1 MIIWIEL
8 WRTLNANIL
17 QYLSSIYETTIVPM
31 TITNL
36 NYFNEIT
43 KGIEKSGIEIK
54 HFILS
59 ATKEN
64 IINRLDSRK
73 NSTEWSYKQVDR
85 CIKSFCYV
93 FLSILL
99 EKLFFFQTFETINII
114 SF

>member
-1 MIIWIEL
+1 
-8 WRTLNANIL
+8 
-17 QYLSSIYETTIVPM
+17 M

-59 ATKEN
+59 ASKVN

-85 CIKSFCYV
+85 CIKSF
-93 FLSILL
+93 
-99 EKLFFFQTFETINII
+99 EKNEFGAKIINTDNMTIEDVSNII
-114 SF
+114 IDSLTQIESKLAKEVEV

>member
-1 MIIWIEL
+1 M
-8 WRTLNANIL
+8 
-17 QYLSSIYETTIVPM
+17 VPM

-43 KGIEKSGIEIK
+43 KGIEIK

-73 NSTEWSYKQVDR
+73 NSTTWSYKQVDR
-85 CIKSFCYV
+85 CIKSF
-93 FLSILL
+93 
-99 EKLFFFQTFETINII
+99 EKNEFGAKIINTDNMTIEDVSNII
-114 SF
+114 IDSLTQIESKLAKEVEV